1 MTNFKTL
8 AFFILYHQ
16 KSNIG
21 DLQSKYFLLTSLQ
34 NCHLMHFNFLL
45 MFFSCCL
52 AVFSDHKEKLK
63 FYGSF
68 VFAPLGC

>member
-1 MTNFKTL
+1 
-8 AFFILYHQ
+8 
-16 KSNIG
+16 
-21 DLQSKYFLLTSLQ
+21 
-34 NCHLMHFNFLL
+34 

-68 VFAPLGC
+68 VFAPLACWQLSKAKFISFLIPNENLDIS